1 MIFISTLNITETA
14 VQKYGSMKDALHIQ
28 TENLKLRDGKVY
40 VVNKAGK
47 AQATKV
53 SGKEVNSYFIVDQGL
68 VDSDKIVTNP
78 DKDLKNNEQVE
89 NND

>member
-1 MIFISTLNITETA
+1 MLKWMPRKFMLGQTVKMSV
-14 VQKYGSMKDALHIQ
+14 VQKGIKIPKAAV
-28 TENLKLRDGKVY
+28 RDGKVY

-78 DKDLKNNEQVE
+78 DKDLKR
-89 NND
+89 